1 MKLGKCSKCELLKTL
16 ILHIMQELMCSSNN
30 RSLDLS
36 LAYYQASTGEP
47 LNLPPEVLRIYLE
60 FGTYGL

>member
-1 MKLGKCSKCELLKTL
+1 
-16 ILHIMQELMCSSNN
+16 MQELMCSSNN

-60 FGTYGL
+60 FGTYGLWYYNEFYEQIFFFLDKR